1 VQPGADSDGDGCD
14 DEREV
19 GPNPALG
26 GGRDPNNVWDF
37 FDTPNDANVRDGAIT
52 AGDLARVVARF
63 GSSGSKA
70 LDPLSSPPPAPS
82 YHTAFDRTSVGEAP
96 NGHPQGPNG
105 SVTAQ
110 DIALIVSQFGHSCA

>member
-1 VQPGADSDGDGCD
+1 VQPGVDSDGDGCD
-14 DEREV
+14 DDRET

-26 GGRDPNNVWDF
+26 GGRDPDNVWDF
-37 FDTPNDANVRDGAIT
+37 FDTPNDANVRDGAVT

-63 GSSGSKA
+63 GSAGNKA
-70 LDPLSSPPPAPS
+70 LDPLSPPPLAPA
-82 YHTAFDRTSVGEAP
+82 YHTAFDRTSPGSAP
-96 NGHPQGPNG
+96 NGHPKGPNG